1 MEKLSPL
8 AHSVTLTELLTH
20 STGAGLQAP
29 FVGYGM
35 LGSNTVD
42 RVQAWIL
49 QQLDIK
55 LMASSHCVTWAAKIR

>member
-42 RVQAWIL
+42 RVQA
-49 QQLDIK
+49 
-55 LMASSHCVTWAAKIR
+55 